1 MLLGAKGR
9 IMTDAVEAFLA
20 TVMPQLERE
29 VLALQQGDPG
39 PRMDLWSRNDPVTL
53 FGAELSGRG
62 WGEIEPAFRRLAA
75 SFVGGESCEYE
86 VLAAGVSA
94 DLGYVVA
101 IERSIA
107 AGGSSGTAHYAL
119 RVTTVFRREGGAWKV
134 VHRHGDPYDDPT
146 RIALARRTESGA
158 IPAEESDHTP
168 TARDLRTSGAASGQ
182 DILVDAGHFIGS
194 FLQTLDDAEM
204 ALRNGDS
211 AARPAIWSRND
222 PVTFFGAAL
231 TKIGWDEIAPA
242 FDFLASQFS
251 RCESFENEVIAAG
264 GGGDLAYLV
273 GYEHTTTAVG
283 SAEPEAYVLRVTT
296 ILRRENGQW
305 KVVHRHGDPMPD
317 SSAARDQVARMQG
330 KRA

>member
-1 MLLGAKGR
+1 MV
-9 IMTDAVEAFLA
+9 DAVEAFLG
-20 TVMPQLERE
+20 TVMPRLKQE

-39 PRMDLWSRNDPVTL
+39 PRMALWSRNDPVTL

-75 SFVGGESCEYE
+75 SFLGGESCEYE
-86 VLAAGVSA
+86 VLAAGVSGA
-94 DLGYVVA
+94 LGYVVA

-107 AGGSSGTAHYAL
+107 AGGSSGPVQYDL

-134 VHRHGDPYDDPT
+134 VHRHGDPYDESA
-146 RIALARRTESGA
+146 RNVLARRTDTGA
-158 IPAEESDHTP
+158 IPAEVSDHAP
-168 TARDLRTSGAASGQ
+168 TAGDLRTSGDGSGQ
-182 DILVDAGHFIGS
+182 DGLVDADHIIGS
-194 FLQTLDDAEM
+194 FLETLDAAEM

-211 AARPAIWSRND
+211 GARPAIWSRND

-231 TKIGWDEIAPA
+231 TKIGWDQIAPA

-264 GGGDLAYLV
+264 GSGDLAYLV

-283 SAEPEAYVLRVTT
+283 SAEPAAYVLRVTT

-305 KVVHRHGDPMPD
+305 KVVHRHGDPMPE

-330 KRA
+330 KRT